1 MQYGICN
8 LSIVP
13 VRLEPSDSSEMVTQL
28 LYGDHF
34 KVLEKRSKWS
44 RIRIAFDAY
53 EGWIDNKHFLEF
65 SY

>member
-34 KVLEKRSKWS
+34 KVLEKRSKWH
-44 RIRIAFDAY
+44 RIRIAFVQY
-53 EGWIDNKHFLEF
+53 EDG
-65 SY
+65 